1 MSFTKDRT
9 KELFS
14 LLSTLTPPT
23 PPPTPPSNE
32 KTTLSTR
39 NELIIDE
46 VKKALRALDKTV
58 KDIEEKVR
66 GHDKTRNNEGP
77 KTRKDPKNKEGP

>member
-66 GHDKTRNNEGP
+66 GNDKQGTMKDP
-77 KTRKDPKNKEGP
+77 KTRKDPKNNEGP